1 MPATLP
7 AAPTL
12 GTMSTSA
19 AKGGRVP
26 RSLAVIDVPSGPAC
40 IDALWEPLDSA
51 LDGGQP
57 IALVPEES
65 FLTPAPVINA
75 IRDGLRPNAPVDQ
88 RTSVVVSTSGSTGKP
103 RGVCLSAT
111 ALTSLSEQVNA
122 LAGADPT
129 WVLAIPPTSIGGL
142 NVLIRARS
150 TGRRPIAVDSVG
162 GAERFTDVGFARAV
176 ATAQEIGKP
185 VAVSLVPAQLPR
197 LLQTMVGRTA
207 LAECSLVLVGGA
219 ALTPQAA
226 RDCTEAGVSIT
237 TTYGMTETSGGC
249 VLNGLPLPGVQV
261 RLDGPE
267 GRVFV
272 AGPMLAH
279 GYRGSIEDGVDSTF
293 ADGWLRT
300 QDRGRWIDDRLHILG
315 RLDDVITVRGVNVD
329 LVAVEDR
336 ANDHPA
342 IDAAIAFPVAD
353 DDDVAIHIAF
363 IGEDIEHRV
372 IRDWIADAL
381 GAPAAPLGSHRVT
394 SFAMTGSDKI
404 DRRRT
409 AADLGFDVIDNVDL
423 IENHE
428 IENEL

>member
-1 MPATLP
+1 MRVSITATLP

-12 GTMSTSA
+12 GTMSMSA
-19 AKGGRVP
+19 TKGGQVP

-40 IDALWEPLDSA
+40 IDAVWEPLDRA

-65 FLTPAPVINA
+65 LLTPAPIIDA
-75 IRDGLRPNAPVDQ
+75 IRAGLRPNAPVDQ
-88 RTSVVVSTSGSTGKP
+88 RTSVVVSTSGSTGNP
-103 RGVCLSAT
+103 RGVCLST
-111 ALTSLSEQVNA
+111 SALTSLSRHVNE
-122 LAGADPT
+122 LAGGDPT

-142 NVLIRARS
+142 NVLIRARV
-150 TGRRPIAVDSVG
+150 TGRRPIPVDSVG
-162 GAERFTDVGFARAV
+162 GAERFTDVGFAKAV
-176 ATAQEIGKP
+176 ANAKESGQP
-185 VAVSLVPAQLPR
+185 VAVSLVPVQLPR
-197 LLQTMVGRTA
+197 LLQTQVGRAA
-207 LAECSLVLVGGA
+207 LAQCSLVLVGGA

-226 RDCTEAGVSIT
+226 RDCTEAGISIT

-249 VLNGLPLPGVQV
+249 VLNGLPLPGVRV

-267 GRVFV
+267 GRIFL

-279 GYRGSIEDGVDSTF
+279 GYRDCVDDVF
-293 ADGWLRT
+293 AEGWLRT

-342 IDAAIAFPVAD
+342 VDAAIAFAVAD
-353 DDDVAIHIAF
+353 HDDLAIHIAF
-363 IGEDIEHRV
+363 LGEPVEHRV
-372 IRDWIADAL
+372 IRDWIADSL
-381 GAPAAPLGSHRVT
+381 GAPAAPKDSHRVT
-394 SFAMTGSDKI
+394 SFAMTSSNKI

-409 AADLGFDVIDNVDL
+409 AANLGFDLIDNHV
-423 IENHE
+423 IEE
-428 IENEL
+428 EL